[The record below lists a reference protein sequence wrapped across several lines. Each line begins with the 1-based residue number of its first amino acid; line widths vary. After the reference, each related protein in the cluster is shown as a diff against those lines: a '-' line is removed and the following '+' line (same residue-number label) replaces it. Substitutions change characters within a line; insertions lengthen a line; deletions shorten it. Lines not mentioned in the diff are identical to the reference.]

1 MTTDFSTSRIVYG
14 STFTATCNSGY
25 AFFRSSGTWNFIAS
39 ATKTAQCSY
48 NGNTYWK
55 YLDGTNALGDCLGNA
70 FIFLSRVLQNEKV
83 NIFLKNSHLHLVLK
97 KIVWNIEKQ

>member
-55 YLDGTNALGDCLGNA
+55 YLDGTDALGDCLGNA
-70 FIFLSRVLQNEKV
+70 FLFLSRVLQNEKI

-97 KIVWNIEKQ
+97 KIV